1 MSDATFDW
9 VPFYKEFADKLLAY
23 KDNRKELIEKVEE
36 IFNRAGLRHAPLE
49 TDGYSPTDI
58 DPFTIYGFFNSQ
70 RSTENRISLLKT
82 IRDLFNVKSAVPKT
96 FDGIPVVQNQNSF
109 FYRYLPNRGD
119 TDIPVLWNLFENAL
133 RYADNQ
139 SPKNQEE
146 VAKYFDLAI
155 RLKGLG
161 NSKLTMGLFWIAP
174 EIFLNLDSRNLW
186 YLYRSKLLPS
196 DFVSR
201 LPPEP
206 EDKIN
211 FANYLKFNE
220 VVHNFL
226 QNNSVGIHNFLDL
239 SYEAW
244 LRSEE
249 DNRREKEE
257 KKLAE
262 DAAAAETDT
271 FSEVSETGETTAPR
285 YWLYSPG
292 DNASE
297 WDEFHEKGLMA
308 IGWDDIGD
316 LSRFKSRDEMGT
328 AMKEAYGQNYSDKI
342 PSLATWQFAHDMKP
356 GDIIFAKKGRK
367 NIIGRGTV
375 ASDYIYDAS
384 RGSFKHVRK
393 VQWDPKVNCEYPD
406 LMAMKVLTDITS
418 DAGYVQKL
426 NDIYDEAA
434 AVQKIT
440 FSLYGKDD
448 FLREVYLSE
457 EDYESLRHVLFA
469 KQNVILQ
476 GAPGVGKT
484 YAARRLAWSVMGEKD
499 PNRIAMLQFH
509 QSYSYEDFIMGFRPT
524 ESGFEL
530 RKGAFY
536 SFCKKAEENPDK
548 PYFLIIDEINRG
560 NLSKIFGELFM
571 LIEKD
576 KRGIE
581 LQLLYSGEKF
591 SVPDNLYIIGT
602 MNTADRSLAM
612 LDYALRRR
620 FSFFEMKPGFESEG
634 FKKYQEELAS
644 PAADRLIGA
653 VKNLNSEIAKDD
665 SLGDGFCIGHSYFAD
680 LKEDTEA
687 KLSAVVEYDL
697 IPLLKEYWFDE
708 PDKVR
713 FWADKLRSALK

>member
-23 KDNRKELIEKVEE
+23 KDNRKELIEKVKQ
-36 IFNRAGLRHAPLE
+36 IFDTANIRLPKIE
-49 TDGYSPTDI
+49 KDGTEPFDI
-58 DPFTIYGFFNSQ
+58 DPFTIYGFFNSG
-70 RSTENRISLLKT
+70 RTDENRQAILRAIKA
-82 IRDLFNVKSAVPKT
+82 IFNVQAPVPNSFK
-96 FDGIPVVQNQNSF
+96 GIPVVQNKSATY
-109 FYRYLPNRGD
+109 YRFIGERKEN
-119 TDIPVLWNLFENAL
+119 DIPDLWNLLESALMYVRDPSAENQATL
-133 RYADNQ
+133 
-139 SPKNQEE
+139 
-146 VAKYFDLAI
+146 AKYFDASI
-155 RLKGLG
+155 NHAGLG
-161 NSKLTMGLFWIAP
+161 NGKVTMGLFWIAP

-220 VVHNFL
+220 VVHDFL

-249 DNRREKEE
+249 DNKREKEE

-262 DAAAAETDT
+262 DASAAKTDT
-271 FSEVSETGETTAPR
+271 FSEVSETDETAGPH
-285 YWLYSPG
+285 YWLYTPG
-292 DNASE
+292 DLDSD

-308 IGWDDIGD
+308 IDGGEIGD
-316 LSRFKSRDEMGT
+316 LSRFKSQDEMGT
-328 AMKEAYGQNYSDKI
+328 ALKEAYSQYYKI
-342 PSLATWQFAHDMKP
+342 PSLVTWQFVHDMKP
-356 GDIIFAKKGRK
+356 GDIIFARGIK
-367 NIIGRGTV
+367 NIDGRGTV

-384 RGSFKHVRK
+384 RGYFKHFRK
-393 VQWDPKVNCEYPD
+393 VQWGPKVNCECPE
-406 LMAMKVLTDITS
+406 LMATKVVLTDITS

-440 FSLYGKDD
+440 FSPYGKDD

-548 PYFLIIDEINRG
+548 PYFFIIDEINRG

-581 LQLLYSGEKF
+581 LPLLYSGEKF
-591 SVPDNLYIIGT
+591 SVPKNLYIIGT

-620 FSFFEMKPGFESEG
+620 FAFFEMKPGFESEG
-634 FKKYQEELAS
+634 FKKYQAELAS
-644 PAADRLIGA
+644 PAADKLISA
-653 VKNLNSEIAKDD
+653 VKNLNSEIAKDA
-665 SLGDGFCIGHSYFAD
+665 SLGDGFCIGHSYFAN

-687 KLSAVVEYDL
+687 GLSAIVKYDL

-713 FWADKLRSALK
+713 FWADKLWSTLK

>member
-23 KDNRKELIEKVEE
+23 KDNREKLIEKVEE
-36 IFNRAGLRHAPLE
+36 IFDTANIRLPKIE
-49 TDGYSPTDI
+49 KDGTEPFDI
-58 DPFTIYGFFNSQ
+58 DPFTIYGFFNSG
-70 RSTENRISLLKT
+70 RTDENRQAILRAIKA
-82 IRDLFNVKSAVPKT
+82 IFNVQAPVPNSFK
-96 FDGIPVVQNQNSF
+96 GIPVVQNKSATY
-109 FYRYLPNRGD
+109 YRFIGERKEN
-119 TDIPVLWNLFENAL
+119 DIPDLWNLLESALMYVRDPSAENQAAL
-133 RYADNQ
+133 
-139 SPKNQEE
+139 
-146 VAKYFDLAI
+146 AKYFDASI
-155 RLKGLG
+155 NHAGLG
-161 NSKLTMGLFWIAP
+161 NGKVTMGLFWIAP

-220 VVHNFL
+220 VVHDFL

-249 DNRREKEE
+249 DNKREKEE
-257 KKLAE
+257 KKLAG

-342 PSLATWQFAHDMKP
+342 SSLATWQFAHDMKP

-524 ESGFEL
+524 ENGFEL

-653 VKNLNSEIAKDD
+653 VKNLNSEIAKDE
-665 SLGDGFCIGHSYFAD
+665 SLGDGFCIGHSYFAN
-680 LKEDTEA
+680 LNEDTEA

-708 PDKVR
+708 PDKVT